1 MLNYPLGASTMTTHT
16 SKPKRRKRKRRRKS
30 AKKKKRK
37 IKSDENVH
45 QSTRYLLPRE
55 MEPTATFS
63 LFGSDFDLEYLPVI
77 ETPASVI
84 TSQQSSTPR
93 LVSNL
98 FDSSQEKCL
107 CNFPRSLSRFPYTG
121 VNRCTKVVPPPP
133 LFVSPVQ
140 RLRSGFWIIEHTRL
154 SLSNIRQRVIVWSPL
169 RVLCMVEYFWV
180 VFHTASKD
188 FIKNRSFLNFL
199 SVPITKLSIVFYRSS
214 TTANPDVLGSIF
226 TGLNTLH
233 SDSLSVDNKG
243 RLRNEENKT
252 ASQSL
257 TKPKVPKTS
266 TQITSTSS
274 HKEKK
279 PDLLSGTYKDR
290 FIKKTLKLFGLHPK

>member
-1 MLNYPLGASTMTTHT
+1 
-16 SKPKRRKRKRRRKS
+16 
-30 AKKKKRK
+30 
-37 IKSDENVH
+37 
-45 QSTRYLLPRE
+45 
-55 MEPTATFS
+55 
-63 LFGSDFDLEYLPVI
+63 
-77 ETPASVI
+77 
-84 TSQQSSTPR
+84 
-93 LVSNL
+93 
-98 FDSSQEKCL
+98 
-107 CNFPRSLSRFPYTG
+107 
-121 VNRCTKVVPPPP
+121 
-133 LFVSPVQ
+133 
-140 RLRSGFWIIEHTRL
+140 
-154 SLSNIRQRVIVWSPL
+154 
-169 RVLCMVEYFWV
+169 MVEYFWV

-266 TQITSTSS
+266 TQITSTQITSTSS

-279 PDLLSGTYKDR
+279 PDLLSGTCKDR